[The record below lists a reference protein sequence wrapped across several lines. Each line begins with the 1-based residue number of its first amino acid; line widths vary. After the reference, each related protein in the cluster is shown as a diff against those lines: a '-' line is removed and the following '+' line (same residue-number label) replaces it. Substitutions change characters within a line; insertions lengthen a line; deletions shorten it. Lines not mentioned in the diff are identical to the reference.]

1 MKLTKRRLRKI
12 IQESFRS
19 LRTILREST
28 EISEIFHSTL
38 ESFIYN
44 YLTFFVERDFKHTL
58 HFYQSVHKFTE
69 KYADGFFNYLKD
81 SPVFED
87 VIDMMK
93 ISGISTYK
101 DQMIW
106 IKQYF
111 VENWESIMAKI
122 GGMR

>member
-1 MKLTKRRLRKI
+1 MKLTKKRLRKI

-69 KYADGFFNYLKD
+69 KYTNGFFEYFES

-87 VIDMMK
+87 VTNMMEKLGID
-93 ISGISTYK
+93 TYQ

-111 VENWESIMAKI
+111 VENWESIMAKH